1 MLNDN
6 RTGPAVVEGVM
17 DRPSASSAVE
27 ERGQD
32 GYATAPGPGAQRR
45 LPREAEEQLACR
57 LRERAA
63 LAPEFWSFSGRSRRE
78 AGHGI
83 FAYPAMMVPQ
93 LQGALL
99 EDVQAVDPDASSV
112 VDPFMG
118 SGTVMLESVSRG
130 LSFRG
135 TDINPLAVLLATVK
149 SQSYDPELLISVR
162 QRIALR
168 VTEDQSHEIAVDFT
182 NRDKWFRG
190 DVAIDLSKIKRAI
203 SAERRKSVRQAFW
216 VALAETIRLV
226 SNSRTSTVK
235 LHSYSAEE
243 IENRQ
248 IDTIDTFLRISAS
261 QIEQLKDQAGALSSG
276 LRRNPKLQISCRVA
290 DARSMPTV
298 TKRATADI
306 LMTSPPYG
314 DNVTT
319 VTYGQH
325 SYLPLQWIDASDVP
339 GMRPELLE
347 NTRSIDSL
355 SLGGKLKWSL
365 SSADDLRTKSL
376 AFAQCLDQLQDHPR
390 NAQSRLVAFVR
401 DLDESL
407 DAITANLRSN
417 AWMFWTL
424 GDRRISGIP
433 VPTVSIVRDLLVFRG
448 SKHIETLERKIPG
461 GSKRMAARNAS
472 VETMNTES
480 ILVMRGPCDTGHDSR
495 S

>member
-1 MLNDN
+1 MESA
-6 RTGPAVVEGVM
+6 TGRLGASNTTE
-17 DRPSASSAVE
+17 DRAQGGNARRAGRETPV
-27 ERGQD
+27 R
-32 GYATAPGPGAQRR
+32 TAPQI
-45 LPREAEEQLACR
+45 EEQLASK

-99 EDVQAVDPDASSV
+99 EDVQAVDSTVSSV
-112 VDPFMG
+112 IDPFMG

-130 LSFRG
+130 LSFSG

-149 SQSYDPELLISVR
+149 SQVYEPELLARVR

-168 VTEDQSHEIAVDFT
+168 VTADLSDELAVDFH
-182 NRDKWFRG
+182 NRDKWFRA
-190 DVAIDLSKIKRAI
+190 DVARDLSKLKRAI
-203 SAERRKSVRQAFW
+203 SAERRKVIRQAFW
-216 VALAETIRLV
+216 VAMAETIRLV

-235 LHSYSAEE
+235 LHSYRVEE
-243 IENRQ
+243 IAARQ
-248 IDTIDTFLRISAS
+248 VDTIDTFLRISAA
-261 QIEQLKDQAGALSSG
+261 QIEQLKDQAEALANG
-276 LRRNPKLQISCRVA
+276 LRANPTLTISCNVA
-290 DARSMPTV
+290 DARSMPTQK
-298 TKRATADI
+298 TKASADI

-325 SYLPLQWIDASDVP
+325 SYLPLQWIDAGDVP
-339 GMRPELLE
+339 GMRQELLE
-347 NTRSIDSL
+347 NTRSIDSI
-355 SLGGKLKWSL
+355 SLGGKLKGALNW
-365 SSADDLRTKSL
+365 ADGLQGKSP
-376 AFAQCLDQLQDHPR
+376 AFALCLDQLRSHPR
-390 NAQSRLVAFVR
+390 NAQSRFIAFVR

-407 DAITANLRSN
+407 DAITAHLRSN

-424 GDRRISGIP
+424 GERKISGIS
-433 VPTVSIVRDLLVFRG
+433 VPTVAIVRDLMVSRG
-448 SKHIETLERKIPG
+448 SRHIETLERKIPG
-461 GSKRMAARNAS
+461 GSKRMAFRNAS

-480 ILVMRGPCDTGHDSR
+480 VLVMRGPCYADLDSR